1 MPPGIV
7 TPGAVTV
14 MVGPAIAEPETVAT
28 TLFVTV
34 TVLDKVVVTAEPLRV
49 TVEAVAVTVFVT

>member
-1 MPPGIV
+1 M

-14 MVGPAIAEPETVAT
+14 TVGPATAEPDTVWT
-28 TLFVTV
+28 TLLVTV

-49 TVEAVAVTVFVT
+49 TVEAVAVTVFVM